1 MYGISNAG
9 PRCPEW
15 RGSNTHLFSYTHTS
29 FGYILVGQEGG
40 QNDDRGA
47 AVPVLELG
55 KKHGHTRRHTGNQ
68 LVLDLLAGCLEEVC
82 TYV

>member
-1 MYGISNAG
+1 MVYRTLVLGVLNGEVLIHTCS
-9 PRCPEW
+9 P
-15 RGSNTHLFSYTHTS
+15 THTPH